1 MDEILKQIMGE
12 SYKEDMTQEEVQNFF
27 KNQVLG
33 EGKYVNKEMAEAE
46 KKKLQD
52 QLDAKNLE
60 LQNKLTDEEK
70 KAAADKAL
78 QEQVELL
85 KQQLLE
91 GKVNNSQYKAMS
103 ITAKARL
110 NAGISDDDTDF
121 NEFIKSIS
129 NEDETKTS
137 KLANYINTIV
147 EKAYEKGK
155 SDVTKNKLGQMGNFN
170 ANSGDQGKGGKT
182 EAEEIAERLA
192 KSNNTFKKENSYFK

>member
-1 MDEILKQIMGE
+1 M
-12 SYKEDMTQEEVQNFF
+12 
-27 KNQVLG
+27 
-33 EGKYVNKEMAEAE
+33 
-46 KKKLQD
+46 
-52 QLDAKNLE
+52 
-60 LQNKLTDEEK
+60 
-70 KAAADKAL
+70 
-78 QEQVELL
+78 L